1 MRKQGLLRWTQQT
14 KSDEVPKQLRS
25 LKIKRIQKSLTQVPA
40 EEGAGA
46 ALQPLSPPG
55 LTLTKMR
62 LHADRTLR
70 ASGKKTAGA
79 VGRPL

>member
-1 MRKQGLLRWTQQT
+1 MDTAN

-25 LKIKRIQKSLTQVPA
+25 LKIKRVPA

-55 LTLTKMR
+55 LTLTNMR